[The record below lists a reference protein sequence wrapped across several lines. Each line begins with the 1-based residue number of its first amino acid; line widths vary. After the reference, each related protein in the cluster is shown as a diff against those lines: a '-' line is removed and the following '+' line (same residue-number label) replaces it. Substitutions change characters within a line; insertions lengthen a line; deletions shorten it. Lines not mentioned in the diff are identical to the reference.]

1 MLLDFLVSNV
11 LENVRIEY
19 DIFLS
24 DKNIEKIFN
33 KNVFVFVETW
43 NHDNTN
49 VTIKVYKPVHIIKN

>member
-11 LENVRIEY
+11 LENVRIVV
-19 DIFLS
+19 FLS

>member
-1 MLLDFLVSNV
+1 MQLDFLVSNV

-19 DIFLS
+19 VVFLS